1 MQAGMYIREYM
12 WFWYESVKIQQ
23 YIMYSRAISQLVA
36 FLACTG
42 ARAAQVRNYKR
53 RQNGSIDKFRT
64 GKSFLFF

>member
-1 MQAGMYIREYM
+1 MQVGMYIREYM

-42 ARAAQVRNYKR
+42 GTCSAGAEV
-53 RQNGSIDKFRT
+53 
-64 GKSFLFF
+64 